1 MVSMGKPQGDLAVG
15 GWVGGTLPVLLSKGK
30 RAEIWQPLT
39 SQANEAL
46 LETQGLGSR
55 STWVKSRCTTHEP
68 CDPGQ
73 AT

>member
-1 MVSMGKPQGDLAVG
+1 MESMGMPQGDLAMG
-15 GWVGGTLPVLLSKGK
+15 GGTLPVLSKGK

-46 LETQGLGSR
+46 LKRHGLGSW
-55 STWVKSRCTTHEP
+55 STWVKSRCTTQEL
-68 CDPGQ
+68 CDPRQ